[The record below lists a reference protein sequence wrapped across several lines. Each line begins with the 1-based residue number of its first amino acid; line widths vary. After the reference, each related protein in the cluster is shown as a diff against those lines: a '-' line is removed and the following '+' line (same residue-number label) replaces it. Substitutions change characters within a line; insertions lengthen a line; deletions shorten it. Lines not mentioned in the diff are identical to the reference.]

1 MSRTDNPSC
10 IYCRSSKVIKHGK
23 TNNGHTRY
31 RCRVCGRTWVLEKYE
46 QVRPDISDIVDAYL
60 SGRTY
65 RDLVHIYH
73 SSPLRIN
80 QKIREFLEGCPD
92 WEDYLD
98 ACVKKHEPRMIY
110 LFGKEFA
117 CACEN
122 SSNNKLFLALAVDAL
137 STNIL
142 SYEIFDKESTT
153 NWMIIIDRLYNRKI
167 NCSTFLT
174 NGSDKIEKAIL
185 TINPKA
191 NVRIPFH
198 KTYRD
203 KELNCCLSRFAMNTK
218 LLNDAI
224 NAYESLQ
231 NQNLKEYL
239 EKINEQKLRDLLY
252 KNPESFIKRLKE
264 RMQLKPKTRIEGLI
278 NAFQSRFEK
287 FHMLKDDPKPIVNG
301 WIARFCLQR
310 MDIGFSRLSF
320 YTQIPSSVTLK
331 DWACGNKPR
340 TLYLQ
345 EDSPLLKSF
354 VVEITAR
361 GLQLP
366 VFYFRCEMKLDKCS
380 LF

>member
-1 MSRTDNPSC
+1 MSKAENPPC

-31 RCRVCGRTWVLEKYE
+31 RCRVCGKTWVQEKFD
-46 QVRPDISDIVDAYL
+46 QVRPDIADIVDAYL

-65 RDLVHIYH
+65 RDLVQIYH

-80 QKIREFLEGCPD
+80 QKIRDFLLGCPD
-92 WEDYLD
+92 WEDYID
-98 ACVKKHEPRMIY
+98 ACVTKHEPRTICLY
-110 LFGKEFA
+110 SKEFT
-117 CACEN
+117 CAC
-122 SSNNKLFLALAVDAL
+122 SKIDNNVLYLLLAVDSL
-137 STNIL
+137 SNNIIG
-142 SYEIFDKESTT
+142 YEIADKDSTT
-153 NWMIIIDRLYNRKI
+153 NWMILIDRLYNRGI

-191 NVRIPFH
+191 NIRIPYH
-198 KTYRD
+198 RTYRD

-218 LLNDAI
+218 LINDAI

-231 NQNLKEYL
+231 NHNLKTYL
-239 EKINEQKLRDLLY
+239 EKINEQKLKDLLY

-264 RMQLKPKTRIEGLI
+264 RMQIRPKIRIEGLL
-278 NAFQSRFEK
+278 NAFQLRFEK
-287 FHMLKDDPKPIVNG
+287 FHMLKDDPYPIVNG
-301 WIARFCLQR
+301 WIARFCVNRL
-310 MDIGFSRLSF
+310 DIGFSRLSL
-320 YTQIPSSVTLK
+320 YTQIPSTITFK
-331 DWACGNKPR
+331 DWSCGNKPQA
-340 TLYLQ
+340 LFLK
-345 EDSPLLKSF
+345 EDSPLLKNF

-366 VFYFRCEMKLDKCS
+366 VFYYRCEMKLDKCS